1 MWFDIFGYTCGMRLQ
16 ANPFLPVGFV
26 LATAAYAQSPIQT
39 FRGGGQDSI
48 SSIAPA
54 RTMMLDPVAG
64 SEGKA
69 YVGGGPFSYGEP
81 QRLELDFMQ
90 AATWNAGPDSVV
102 TGSLNLQCTG
112 AKTLSLF
119 FSTIVLSGN
128 AELSIQG
135 EDGRSREAFNA
146 KTKVG
151 ADGKLPSRLFNGG
164 EVMLVFHGTATER
177 ASSSI
182 HLESVV
188 RGTLDLFHD
197 GQGQR
202 SDECLVDVACSA
214 GDDWVDQTRSVVMF
228 LNENGQGCTGVLLNN
243 TSGDFTPYV
252 HIANH
257 CYDGNLDPDNWV
269 FYFNYEKPDCGSG
282 TAPMTQTI
290 TGAQSIAHDYN
301 GDFHLLELNQSPPL
315 SYHAY
320 FAGWDRS
327 KSVPT
332 SGAFIGHPLTLEKKI
347 ALFSSVTSGYLSGFS
362 KPMWYANIDLGGIE
376 GGSSG
381 SPLFNQDKRVVGHL
395 LDGDAGCGEHRQV
408 IGPKFSANWTGS
420 TPSNRLKDWLDPQ
433 GTNIMVLDGAYPE
446 IRVKVNMMLQGAYD
460 SGTGLMRADL
470 AASSYVPLTEPYT
483 GLGYS
488 HVLTGG
494 GETTTSTVLGAT
506 GNAAIVDWVVVEL
519 RSPVSPYSV
528 VASRSALLRRDGIVA
543 EVDGTTNGVKFV
555 GLPSSTYRVAV
566 RHRNHLGI
574 MTNTATDLLINT
586 ATIDF
591 ASTSG
596 ASLYGTAP
604 TYVTGS
610 VRCLWMGDVTRDGVV
625 KYTGTANDRDAILSA
640 LGGDSNLVL
649 IGYHVEDVNMDGQVK
664 YKGTFNDP
672 NSIYIALGGNPNNV
686 IIQQLP

>member
-1 MWFDIFGYTCGMRLQ
+1 MTRAEDIRPNEQPSSGLIILPSPPLSTVSSTTPATGRFTYGVQQPLNVDFQHVAKWSLSVDSLQ
-16 ANPFLPVGFV
+16 
-26 LATAAYAQSPIQT
+26 S
-39 FRGGGQDSI
+39 
-48 SSIAPA
+48 
-54 RTMMLDPVAG
+54 
-64 SEGKA
+64 
-69 YVGGGPFSYGEP
+69 
-81 QRLELDFMQ
+81 
-90 AATWNAGPDSVV
+90 
-102 TGSLNLQCTG
+102 GSLKLKSPG
-112 AKTLSLF
+112 AKTLSIF
-119 FSTIVLSGN
+119 FSSIVLAGN
-128 AELSIQG
+128 AKLSVIDG
-135 EDGRSREAFNA
+135 EGGVRCTNDRRTSKG
-146 KTKVG
+146 V
-151 ADGKLPSRLFNGG
+151 DGKLQTPIVRGDVLTI
-164 EVMLVFHGTATER
+164 VFSGTAEER
-177 ASSSI
+177 ASSEVR
-182 HLESVV
+182 LESLVH
-188 RGTLDLFHD
+188 GTMDFFRH
-197 GQGQR
+197 GSGER

-243 TSGDFTPYV
+243 TSVDFTPYV

-282 TAPMTQTI
+282 TAPMSQSV

-320 FAGWDRS
+320 YAGWDRS
-327 KSVPT
+327 KSIPT
-332 SGAFIGHPLTLEKKI
+332 SGAFIGHPLTHEKKI

-420 TPSNRLKDWLDPQ
+420 SPSNRLKDWLDPQ
-433 GTNIMVLDGAYPE
+433 STNIMVLDGAYSE
-446 IRVKVNMMLQGAYD
+446 IRVKVKMMLQGAYD

-494 GETTTSTVLGAT
+494 GETTTSTLLGAT

-528 VASRSALLRRDGIVA
+528 IATRSALLRRDGVVA
-543 EVDGTTNGVKFV
+543 EVDGSTNGIKFV

-625 KYTGTANDRDAILSA
+625 KYTGTSNDRDAILSA

-686 IIQQLP
+686 ITQQLP